1 VGEEMRTREKMR
13 VFKKFMAG
21 ESVRD
26 IAQARHLTIEEVEQ
40 VIRLKRRKYELR
52 NRQHKTRQ
60 SYDFRGK

>member
-1 VGEEMRTREKMR
+1 MRTRDKMR

-40 VIRLKRRKYELR
+40 VIRAASVKR
-52 NRQHKTRQ
+52 
-60 SYDFRGK
+60 DRGFKREVLFHESRAK